1 MLETSKNT
9 LEELEIR
16 QLKNRRGVCKR
27 KLTVFNKFIERIDS
41 SALTAEIIVDISLR
55 LEQLPKLYNDFSEIQ
70 DRIETLCS
78 DEGDIE
84 AHEAERMSFEDTFYR
99 LSAKG
104 KLLAKVDTDS
114 TPNDH
119 IPQAPPQQPLGE
131 SIKYPEISLPSFDGD
146 LTQWLQFRD
155 TFDALVNQASLAPIV
170 KYKYLRSCLQDGA
183 LEVISSLDFSEDA
196 YMLAWQ
202 MLCERYN
209 NPKRLVT
216 NHMRALFDVEP
227 VPSTPSG
234 LRGLCDNISK
244 HLRSLRSLNVPTEN
258 WDLAIIHMLVK
269 KLDSRLQSKW
279 ENSVDLRKLPSLQD
293 FKTFLKNR
301 ADRLEATSPAVPSD
315 APSTS
320 KKAMGSSQPI
330 SWRRCDDSS
339 PGEVNRRSWTS
350 GGAGHVTTS
359 ERCRNARSGGARAAQ
374 ASQSTP
380 SSWYETSVCRPAGG
394 GWARSSRRS
403 RAGMASPGWPSSE
416 PPEGTSNAR
425 SITFVHYLL
434 RVKSYK

>member
-119 IPQAPPQQPLGE
+119 SPQAPPQQPFGE

-234 LRGLCDNISK
+234 LRGLESANFLAA
-244 HLRSLRSLNVPTEN
+244 LRRFIARRGKPKELDFWRRWSRDYIGTLQERTKWRS
-258 WDLAIIHMLVK
+258 A
-269 KLDSRLQSKW
+269 RG
-279 ENSVDLRKLPSLQD
+279 PSLAVDTVVLVRDERLPPCRWRLGKIVATQPGRD
-293 FKTFLKNR
+293 GVTRVAVIRTARGDIQR
-301 ADRLEATSPAVPSD
+301 AFNNICPLPTS
-315 APSTS
+315 
-320 KKAMGSSQPI
+320 
-330 SWRRCDDSS
+330 
-339 PGEVNRRSWTS
+339 GEV
-350 GGAGHVTTS
+350 
-359 ERCRNARSGGARAAQ
+359 
-374 ASQSTP
+374 
-380 SSWYETSVCRPAGG
+380 
-394 GWARSSRRS
+394 
-403 RAGMASPGWPSSE
+403 
-416 PPEGTSNAR
+416 
-425 SITFVHYLL
+425 I
-434 RVKSYK
+434 

>member
-119 IPQAPPQQPLGE
+119 SPQAPPQQPFGE

-320 KKAMGSSQPI
+320 KKAM
-330 SWRRCDDSS
+330 
-339 PGEVNRRSWTS
+339 
-350 GGAGHVTTS
+350 VTTS
-359 ERCRNARSGGARAAQ
+359 EPIKLQ
-374 ASQSTP
+374 
-380 SSWYETSVCRPAGG
+380 RP
-394 GWARSSRRS
+394 
-403 RAGMASPGWPSSE
+403 
-416 PPEGTSNAR
+416 
-425 SITFVHYLL
+425 
-434 RVKSYK
+434 